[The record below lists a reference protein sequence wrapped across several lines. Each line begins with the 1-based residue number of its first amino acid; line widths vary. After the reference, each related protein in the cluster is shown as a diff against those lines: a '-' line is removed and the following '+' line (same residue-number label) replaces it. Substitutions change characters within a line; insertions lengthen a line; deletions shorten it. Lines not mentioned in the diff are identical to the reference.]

1 MCLYVVTM
9 FIRRLGSPT
18 LPCSGGNSCPDIL
31 ELESGDYAVIGTDIT
46 AEAAGQFPAGSG
58 CGPGERVVR
67 VPRRILVAA
76 RADIPA
82 AA

>member
-1 MCLYVVTM
+1 M

-18 LPCSGGNSCPDIL
+18 LPCSGGSGCPDIL
-31 ELESGDYAVIGTDIT
+31 ELDTGDFAVIGTDIT
-46 AEAAGQFPAGSG
+46 AQADGKLPAGSG
-58 CGPGERVVR
+58 CGPDERIVR
-67 VPRRILVAA
+67 LPRRVLVAA